1 MSKSAKSGVAAQ
13 AVASVSAVVVDVNGY
28 RVDENVVMEYVTN
41 PKRPGFKAHAR
52 YAAYSSCTT
61 IAEYMELCADKYGRP
76 DLRYDEEHGHLKL
89 FVNGEQINVHE
100 E

>member
-1 MSKSAKSGVAAQ
+1 MSKLEERQVPAQ
-13 AVASVSAVVVDVNGY
+13 AVTVSVNGY
-28 RVDENVVMEYVTN
+28 KVDENVVLEYVPN

-52 YAAYSSCTT
+52 YEEYKECKS
-61 IAEYMELCADKYGRP
+61 IAEYMAICANKYGRP